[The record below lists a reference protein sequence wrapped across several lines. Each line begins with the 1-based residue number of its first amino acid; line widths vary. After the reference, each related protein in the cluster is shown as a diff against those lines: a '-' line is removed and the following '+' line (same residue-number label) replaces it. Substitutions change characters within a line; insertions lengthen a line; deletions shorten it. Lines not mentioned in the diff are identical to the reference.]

1 MARVGVVGIGNMGL
15 AIALRLVDRGHDVA
29 VRDIDPARD
38 ALAAGCAV
46 CASPRDVAARSEL
59 VIVAVVDAVQVDV
72 VLFGDDGIV
81 QAGGPRTVILCPTI
95 GVADVERCAA
105 RLAVA
110 GLEAIDAPMSGGPQR
125 ARLGT
130 MSLMVAA
137 PEALAARWRGLLD
150 DLAAPVFHVGTRPG
164 DGARTKLVNNLLAAV
179 NLAGAAEALALAERL
194 GLDASRTLGVIE
206 ASSGQSWI
214 GSDRLRR
221 AISGDAVPRAHV
233 SLLAKDSALALHE
246 AQVAGL
252 DAPVGRAAAA
262 CFADAVKAGLAGADD
277 SALWRHAA
285 GREPADPTDLSVAP
299 PPGTA
304 P

>member
-15 AIALRLVDRGHDVA
+15 AMALRLVERGHGVA
-29 VRDIDPARD
+29 VRDIDPARE
-38 ALAAGCAV
+38 ALASACTV

-59 VIVAVVDAVQVDV
+59 VIVAVVDAVQMDA

-81 QAGGPRTVILCPTI
+81 QAGGPRTVMLCPTI
-95 GVADVERCAA
+95 GVADVERCVA
-105 RLAVA
+105 RLAAA

-137 PEALAARWRGLLD
+137 PAALVARWQGLLD

-221 AISGDAVPRAHV
+221 AIAGDPVPRAHV
-233 SLLAKDSALALHE
+233 SLLAKDSMLALHE
-246 AQVAGL
+246 ALATGL
-252 DAPVGRAAAA
+252 DVPVGRAAAA
-262 CFADAVKAGLAGADD
+262 RFAAAVNAGLAGADD
-277 SALWRHAA
+277 SILWRLAA
-285 GREPADPTDLSVAP
+285 DHPPISAAP
-299 PPGTA
+299 PQESA